1 VPRLERDNGVTL
13 EYAVRGAGDRT
24 PALATHGYGESGRMW
39 DRNVPALTRDR
50 ALITWDMRGHG
61 GSDEPED
68 PAAYT
73 HEACLA
79 DMEAL
84 LRAVGAERAVLC
96 GMSLGGF
103 LSLRFRLEHP
113 ERVAGLVL
121 VDTGPGFRDDAA
133 RERWNAWVRDRQDGV
148 RRELLIQR
156 DSAVLDS
163 LGDVSVPTLIVVGS
177 EDEQFLAAS
186 EVMQRRIPGA
196 RRLVIEGVGHN
207 ANMDAPEEFNAAVSD
222 FLEEL

>member
-1 VPRLERDNGVTL
+1 VPRLEREDGIRI
-13 EYAVRGAGDRT
+13 EYALRGAGER
-24 PALATHGYGESGRMW
+24 PPMLLSHGYGESGRMW
-39 DRNVPALTRDR
+39 DQNVPALVRER
-50 ALITWDMRGHG
+50 VLVSWDMRGHG
-61 GSDEPED
+61 GSDAPDD

-84 LRAVGAERAVLC
+84 LDRIGAERAVLC

-103 LSLRFRLEHP
+103 LSLRFNLEHP

-133 RERWNAWVRDRQDGV
+133 RERWNARARELPGGPV
-148 RRELLIQR
+148 RELLVQH

-163 LGDVSVPTLIVVGS
+163 LERVSVPTLIVVGS
-177 EDEQFLAAS
+177 EDAQFLPAA
-186 EVMQRRIPGA
+186 EVMDRRIPGA
-196 RRLVIEGVGHN
+196 RRIVLAGAGHA
-207 ANMDAPEEFNAAVSD
+207 ANVDAPNEFNAAVND
-222 FLEEL
+222 FLEGL